1 MKEPTNP
8 HVQTLIQRLQRV
20 VKHSSGNR
28 EVQLSSE
35 DIRHLAELLEVYQ
48 KELETQKKANQELQ
62 QAQYVYTQL
71 YDLAPV
77 AYLTLNAQK
86 EIIEANQAACRLF
99 GAKKMQLLG
108 SNFLAWVASE
118 HKETCTGF
126 FRQLSDKN
134 SICEPVLQDR
144 QGNMFYAHIESV
156 AVNSPETDF
165 AEYLT
170 AIINIQAAKA
180 AYEKIKEHNTILQ
193 KANAELDR
201 FMYSASHDLRAPLT
215 SVMGVVNVARMETQ
229 ETQTIT
235 YLNFIDKSI
244 RKLENFVQDMINLSR
259 NSTLELKNEPIKIRE
274 LVSGI
279 FDELQYVEHTRIIR
293 KIIEV
298 DAHVELNSDKARLSI
313 ILTNLISNAI
323 KYHNLAQPEPF
334 ISITILVEKH
344 QATFTVQDN
353 GHGITQNHLDKIFD
367 KFYRATTASKGS
379 GLGLFIVKET
389 LEKMQGKIHVYS
401 KIGEGSTFTF
411 TVPNHPLN
419 E

>member
-1 MKEPTNP
+1 
-8 HVQTLIQRLQRV
+8 
-20 VKHSSGNR
+20 
-28 EVQLSSE
+28 
-35 DIRHLAELLEVYQ
+35 
-48 KELETQKKANQELQ
+48 
-62 QAQYVYTQL
+62 
-71 YDLAPV
+71 
-77 AYLTLNAQK
+77 
-86 EIIEANQAACRLF
+86 
-99 GAKKMQLLG
+99 
-108 SNFLAWVASE
+108 
-118 HKETCTGF
+118 
-126 FRQLSDKN
+126 
-134 SICEPVLQDR
+134 
-144 QGNMFYAHIESV
+144 MFYAHIESV

-298 DAHVELNSDKARLSI
+298 DADVELNSDKARLSI

-353 GHGITQNHLDKIFD
+353 GQGIAHDHLDKIFN